1 MSFHLKIGVFDH
13 TNLII
18 SSFAWIRMS
27 YNFDILLL
35 TYRTTNVTKIYGLQ
49 SSAKFLIFLQTENC
63 DNFQLKLSIWV
74 PK

>member
-18 SSFAWIRMS
+18 SSFAWIRLS

-35 TYRTTNVTKIYGLQ
+35 AYRTKNLTKIHGLQ
-49 SSAKFLIFLQTENC
+49 SYAKFVIHQQTKNY
-63 DNFQLKLSIWV
+63 DDFY
-74 PK
+74 